1 MKKCSSSACLAQT
14 RYDGVMPR
22 HCMLGGMAFC
32 CMQLMGAMA
41 TTGAEGRKAMQPL
54 ECLLSSREA
63 LWRDLRCLD
72 VAAKLSS
79 LLSGPDPRAAHC
91 IQKHY

>member
-1 MKKCSSSACLAQT
+1 
-14 RYDGVMPR
+14 MPK
-22 HCMLGGMAFC
+22 HCMLGGMASC

-41 TTGAEGRKAMQPL
+41 TASAEGRKAMQPL
-54 ECLLSSREA
+54 ERLLSSREA

-79 LLSGPDPRAAHC
+79 ILSGPDPRAAHC
-91 IQKHY
+91 IQEHTSTH

>member
-1 MKKCSSSACLAQT
+1 
-14 RYDGVMPR
+14 MPR
-22 HCMLGGMAFC
+22 HGVLGGMAVC

-41 TTGAEGRKAMQPL
+41 SASAEGRAAMQPL
-54 ECLLSSREA
+54 ERLLSSREA

-79 LLSGPDPRAAHC
+79 ALSGPDPRAAHC
-91 IQKHY
+91 IQKHH